1 MFLDHKRVLVF
12 SAHAVNFRLRAG
24 GTIARFTD
32 AGATVHIHDF
42 TYGELLESPALWA
55 QEPPRRSA

>member
-24 GTIARFTD
+24 GTFARFTD

-42 TYGELLESPALWA
+42 TYGELLESAAL
-55 QEPPRRSA
+55 